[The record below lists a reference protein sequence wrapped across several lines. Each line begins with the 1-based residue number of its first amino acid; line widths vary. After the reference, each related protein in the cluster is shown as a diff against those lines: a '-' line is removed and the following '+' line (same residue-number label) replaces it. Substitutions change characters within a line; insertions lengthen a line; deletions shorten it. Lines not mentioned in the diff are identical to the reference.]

1 MNQSLNLPFKA
12 KPGGCEESN
21 YILPQFPCNKPAVKM
36 IGWPARDEGPYRM
49 CMGCADHSVKN
60 RGAQDLGP
68 FEAEYVAVD
77 YHSTE
82 VRLLAHYLENESME
96 DVLAMAKADAAAE
109 PPPPE
114 DMLKK
119 IQFFGDKQKQLTKQI
134 ADLENQT
141 TIAKEKLRRVQ
152 EQDLPEA
159 MDAVGM
165 TKFSMEDGTE
175 IKVKPFYAA
184 SIPEERKEE
193 AFDWM
198 KENNFDGMIKADVK
212 VTFGKGEFEIA
223 QAFVEFIRGFNQK
236 AIDPEY
242 KESVH
247 WQTLRA
253 FVKEQI
259 EGGKPLPLDM
269 FGVFVGRK
277 AELKLPK

>member
-1 MNQSLNLPFKA
+1 
-12 KPGGCEESN
+12 
-21 YILPQFPCNKPAVKM
+21 
-36 IGWPARDEGPYRM
+36 
-49 CMGCADHSVKN
+49 
-60 RGAQDLGP
+60 
-68 FEAEYVAVD
+68 
-77 YHSTE
+77 
-82 VRLLAHYLENESME
+82 ME
-96 DVLAMAKADAAAE
+96 DVLAMATADAEAE

-119 IQFFGDKQKQLTKQI
+119 IQFFGERQRDLTKAI

-141 TIAKEKLRRVQ
+141 TIMKEKLRRVV

-159 MDAVGM
+159 MDAVRM
-165 TKFSMEDGTE
+165 SKFVMEDGTTVT
-175 IKVKPFYAA
+175 VKPFYNA
-184 SIPEERKEE
+184 SIPEDRKEE
-193 AFDWM
+193 AFDWL
-198 KENNFDGMIKADVK
+198 KENDFDGMIKADVK
-212 VTFGKGEFEIA
+212 VSFGKGEFEVA
-223 QAFVEFIRGFNQK
+223 QSFVEFVRGFNEK

-242 KESVH
+242 KENVH

>member
-1 MNQSLNLPFKA
+1 
-12 KPGGCEESN
+12 
-21 YILPQFPCNKPAVKM
+21 
-36 IGWPARDEGPYRM
+36 
-49 CMGCADHSVKN
+49 
-60 RGAQDLGP
+60 
-68 FEAEYVAVD
+68 
-77 YHSTE
+77 
-82 VRLLAHYLENESME
+82 ME
-96 DVLAMAKADAAAE
+96 DVLAMATADAAAE
-109 PPPPE
+109 PPPPD

-119 IQFFGDKQKQLTKQI
+119 IQFFGEKQRSLVKEIAAVENTLTI
-134 ADLENQT
+134 L
-141 TIAKEKLRRVQ
+141 KEKLRRTM

-165 TKFSMEDGTE
+165 SKFSMDDGTE

-184 SIPEERKEE
+184 SIPEDRKEE
-193 AFDWM
+193 AFEWM
-198 KENNFDGMIKADVK
+198 KENDFDGMIKADVK
-212 VTFGKGEFEIA
+212 VSFGKGEFEIA
-223 QAFVEFIRGFNQK
+223 KSFMEFIRGFNEK

-242 KESVH
+242 KEQVH